1 MTTPT
6 DQSIQ
11 LSSNNS
17 TYNFKS
23 DLVKISDGLFTC
35 PLTLRD
41 GNIMNIQMREDGYI
55 NVTLI
60 AKACGKRIDN
70 WIRRKET
77 KQLIN
82 YISKLPQNEEVNIID
97 IKEGKYGGTYYH
109 PDFAIPFAQWCS
121 PTLAIQVSRWT
132 RELLLFGKVELGQEK
147 TNKELETR
155 FQEQI
160 RLLTQEKDLVA
171 KQLLTVTR
179 NHNNILRRRK
189 RDLYEIGNVVYIVS
203 HEAFTQ
209 FYKDNYHK
217 IGLNISILI

>member
-1 MTTPT
+1 M
-6 DQSIQ
+6 IQ

-160 RLLTQEKDLVA
+160 RLLTQEKDIVA
-171 KQLLTVTR
+171 
-179 NHNNILRRRK
+179 
-189 RDLYEIGNVVYIVS
+189 
-203 HEAFTQ
+203 Q
-209 FYKDNYHK
+209 FV
-217 IGLNISILI
+217 